1 VGGILKNI
9 SILEE
14 QDEFRLRGAGPDEE
28 EVEDE

>member
-1 VGGILKNI
+1 VGSRLKNI
-9 SILEE
+9 PILEE